1 MLNFRGERGRGGGVN
16 KMHQRENY
24 QGFLKWSGVFLGH
37 FGTTI
42 KCTEGFFFLQLLTE
56 EDYFKDV

>member
-1 MLNFRGERGRGGGVN
+1 MFGGKGGRGQGSN

-37 FGTTI
+37 FRTTI
-42 KCTEGFFFLQLLTE
+42 K
-56 EDYFKDV
+56 

>member
-1 MLNFRGERGRGGGVN
+1 MGRGLN

-37 FGTTI
+37 FRTTI

>member
-1 MLNFRGERGRGGGVN
+1 MKRLQIG
-16 KMHQRENY
+16 HQRENY

>member
-1 MLNFRGERGRGGGVN
+1 MLNFRGERGRGLN

-42 KCTEGFFFLQLLTE
+42 KCTEGFFFLQLFTE
-56 EDYFKDV
+56 EDDFKDV